1 MYVLYL
7 YVLLYY
13 RRIYLDSKTSQFA
26 IEFYWFEMPSRQFL
40 CADLDMT
47 IPSWT
52 NIFRSHRF

>member
-13 RRIYLDSKTSQFA
+13 RRIYLDSKASQFA
-26 IEFYWFEMPSRQFL
+26 IEFYWFEMPSRRFL

-47 IPSWT
+47 IPS
-52 NIFRSHRF
+52 